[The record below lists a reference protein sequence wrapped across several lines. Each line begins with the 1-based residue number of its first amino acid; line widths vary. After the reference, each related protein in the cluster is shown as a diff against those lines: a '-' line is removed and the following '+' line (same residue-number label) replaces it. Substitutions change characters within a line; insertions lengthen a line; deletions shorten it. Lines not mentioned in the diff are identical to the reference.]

1 MREILHAVVQ
11 GLRERLD
18 EGTAA
23 GGTCLVQLYA
33 VYGAVFDLDALH
45 ILAAD
50 VENTVDFRIEECGS
64 VIMGNRLYLTLVQH
78 QCSFDERLAVTGR
91 TGPGDLCGI
100 RQFGV
105 DLLDRA
111 DRCAERISVVVAV
124 EGIEKSTVFADESSF
139 GRRGTGINTEIA
151 VSFVGGKIGGHD
163 VVDTLARQKFVIL
176 GLIFKQRLKTGN
188 LKIDSNF
195 LFEPFFQCEKGNFGF
210 SVCIHRRTD
219 GCKQVGVVRYDNM
232 FIIQL
237 QGSDKSSLQLRK
249 EVKRP
254 AKEGNVSAD
263 RFTAGKTR
271 NGLVDNC
278 LENGSGKILFCCTV
292 VDERLDIGFCEYTAA
307 CCDRINRLVMLRVF
321 VESGC
326 IGLQK
331 RSHLVDERTGAAGA
345 DTVHTLLHIAA
356 FKIDDLG
363 ILTAELDGNVGL
375 RSECF

>member
-33 VYGAVFDLDALH
+33 VYSAVFDLDALH

-50 VENTVDFRIEECGS
+50 VENTVDFRIEERGS

-219 GCKQVGVVRYDNM
+219 GCKQVGVVRYDCM
-232 FIIQL
+232 LVIQ
-237 QGSDKSSLQLRK
+237 
-249 EVKRP
+249 
-254 AKEGNVSAD
+254 
-263 RFTAGKTR
+263 F
-271 NGLVDNC
+271 
-278 LENGSGKILFCCTV
+278 
-292 VDERLDIGFCEYTAA
+292 
-307 CCDRINRLVMLRVF
+307 
-321 VESGC
+321 
-326 IGLQK
+326 
-331 RSHLVDERTGAAGA
+331 
-345 DTVHTLLHIAA
+345 
-356 FKIDDLG
+356 
-363 ILTAELDGNVGL
+363 
-375 RSECF
+375 